1 MSQISTKK
9 ARCLFELQT
18 YQRRLRHLRS
28 LAIRNLVCPS
38 YNGKDVHKLQ
48 SYFTL
53 HRDTAAKAFYTSEK
67 ITGSLNPS
75 WQSFDISR
83 YEGEINIKSQSLVVR
98 VWLAVD
104 DDCRLLLDWTV
115 HLTGLDFFADKLQQD
130 MVKYSPNTMIFG
142 MFDKFFVA
150 PDINKEK
157 VKPLI
162 NLPVEAGTAKKSY
175 TSASLERIYT
185 VLRAIKQTQVSVSR
199 VHSSIEDKLLS
210 SQEKSQKLCEREATL
225 LKVRQLRSEL
235 TWQTTCL
242 QSDQEECEKA
252 KHRYQTSRKQLDEKF
267 ALLEKER
274 AHLSD
279 RKKHN
284 CQTRESLIKENAQLW
299 IRRKQLTGE
308 LATNVYSITES
319 KKSDQKSDMF
329 ICGVKLPNSEE
340 FLSQEDMMV
349 SVSLGYV
356 CHMVMMM
363 SDILDIP
370 LRYPMTHNGSRSVIQ
385 DHIHTKLLDKDRQF
399 PLFAKGKEKFQF
411 NYGVF
416 LLNKNISQLRY
427 YCGLGT
433 TDLRQTL
440 SNMKSLL
447 ELRLGVRLYTP
458 GIRKIGTGSEGKD
471 RSVYDFDRTDTQSSL
486 ASGGRFS
493 LPDSTDMTT
502 LDVTSK
508 ENKNNHSPGECNN
521 SSQRGG
527 SGNNGTHTEK
537 HSNEDVE
544 DIFRPSEDHF
554 FKISNPVSEQL
565 DMFNDMNV
573 IHEDFGHFEMIDENN
588 VISRDQVTED
598 GCERKDVNSAI
609 LGKTNTS
616 QLGGDNYVYSVIGKD
631 DLTFSNQGPKKGK
644 HVLHVDSA
652 NLRVGV
658 GGDITLHNTENID
671 QLDDEPACSA
681 GDVCDKMNIKKE
693 VDSLET
699 GDSTCVSNASETIIE
714 HQRDVPPCSSTHSKD
729 QCDTEHSKQSN
740 LDSISGFPESGV
752 QKSSVQTRESSSDSD
767 SSDNFRSFKTSAFK
781 HSNDLVVNQVD
792 SDTKSYESLNSGSSP
807 QEAPIEREAT
817 CS

>member
-28 LAIRNLVCPS
+28 LAIRNLVSPS

-53 HRDTAAKAFYTSEK
+53 HRDTSTKAFYTSER

-98 VWLAVD
+98 VWLAMD
-104 DDCRLLLDWTV
+104 DDCRLLFDWTV

-130 MVKYSPNTMIFG
+130 MVKYAPNTMIFG
-142 MFDKFFVA
+142 MFDKYFVA
-150 PDINKEK
+150 PDVSKEK
-157 VKPLI
+157 REPLLS
-162 NLPVEAGTAKKSY
+162 LPIEPGIAKKSY

-199 VHSSIEDKLLS
+199 VHRSIEDRLLS
-210 SQEKSQKLCEREATL
+210 SQEKSQKLRDREATL

-235 TWQTTCL
+235 TWQTTSL
-242 QSDQEECEKA
+242 QAEKEECDKV
-252 KHRYQTSRKQLDEKF
+252 KQRYQTAKSQSDEKF

-279 RKKHN
+279 RKKRN
-284 CQTRESLIKENAQLW
+284 NQTRESLIKENAQLW

-308 LATNVYSITES
+308 LATNVYPITEC
-319 KKSDQKSDMF
+319 KKSEQKTHLL
-329 ICGVKLPNSEE
+329 ICGVKLPNSED
-340 FLSQEDMMV
+340 FQSQEDMMV

-356 CHMVMMM
+356 CHMVMML

-370 LRYPMTHNGSRSVIQ
+370 LRYPMIHNGSRSLIR
-385 DHIHTKLLDKDRQF
+385 DHIHTKLLEKDREF

-440 SNMKSLL
+440 NNIKSLL
-447 ELRLGVRLYTP
+447 ELRLGVRVDTP
-458 GIRKIGTGSEGKD
+458 GAPRMGTGSEGKE
-471 RSVYDFDRTDTQSSL
+471 RSMYDFDRTDTQSSL

-502 LDVTSK
+502 LDVTSR
-508 ENKNNHSPGECNN
+508 ENRNNNSPGENPTN
-521 SSQRGG
+521 SQIDRLET
-527 SGNNGTHTEK
+527 NGTEK
-537 HSNEDVE
+537 LRDEEVE
-544 DIFRPSEDHF
+544 EIFRPSTEDHF

-565 DMFNDMNV
+565 DMFNDIHV
-573 IHEDFGHFEMIDENN
+573 IHEDFGRFELIEEDN
-588 VISRDQVTED
+588 VISRDLVTDD
-598 GCERKDVNSAI
+598 GRERRDVNSAI
-609 LGKTNTS
+609 LGKVNTS
-616 QLGGDNYVYSVIGKD
+616 QVRGDNSGVD
-631 DLTFSNQGPKKGK
+631 TENQGPKKGK
-644 HVLHVDSA
+644 QVLHVDSA

-658 GGDITLHNTENID
+658 GGDITLHNTGSVN
-671 QLDDEPACSA
+671 QLDDEPSSA
-681 GDVCDKMNIKKE
+681 GDVCDKIDKQDDLNAPE
-693 VDSLET
+693 R
-699 GDSTCVSNASETIIE
+699 GDNPSVSNALEMSHELPT
-714 HQRDVPPCSSTHSKD
+714 DTPACSSTDPKEK
-729 QCDTEHSKQSN
+729 CDTEHIKQDGLVSIPGFSECQTSPVIPK
-740 LDSISGFPESGV
+740 DSS
-752 QKSSVQTRESSSDSD
+752 TDSD

-781 HSNDLVVNQVD
+781 HSNDLNVNQGD

-807 QEAPIEREAT
+807 QEANIET
-817 CS
+817 QVTFS